1 MILPR
6 YLGSEQT
13 IYRVL
18 VNFEGMVFTRTG
30 CDLELVV
37 TFPSGEMADFPDGM
51 PTAGIFR

>member
-18 VNFEGMVFTRTG
+18 VNFEGIVFTRTG

-51 PTAGIFR
+51 PTTGIFR